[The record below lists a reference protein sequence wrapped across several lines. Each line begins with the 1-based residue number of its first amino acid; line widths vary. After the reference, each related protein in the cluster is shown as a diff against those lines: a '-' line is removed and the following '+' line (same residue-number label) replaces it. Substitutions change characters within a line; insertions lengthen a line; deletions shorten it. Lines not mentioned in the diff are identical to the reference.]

1 MYHNNPLI
9 SYFSITKI
17 IRVIKCRLYDSIRI
31 KITFSPWVYPE
42 QYQIKDF
49 TLKSEMCSN
58 PYRKNPN
65 FILVLKYV
73 VKDFIG
79 YKNTIVKVGLKF
91 WK

>member
-1 MYHNNPLI
+1 MYRNNTPI

-17 IRVIKCRLYDSIRI
+17 IRGYLVQTITQLE
-31 KITFSPWVYPE
+31 KITFSPWVYTE
-42 QYQIKDF
+42 QYQLKNF

-65 FILVLKYV
+65 FILVLKYI